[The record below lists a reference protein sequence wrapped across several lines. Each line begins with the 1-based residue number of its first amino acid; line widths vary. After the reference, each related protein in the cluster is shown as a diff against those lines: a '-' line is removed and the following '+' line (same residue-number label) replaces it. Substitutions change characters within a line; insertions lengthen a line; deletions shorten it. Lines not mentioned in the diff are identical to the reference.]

1 MILSLIGGMIL
12 RDRKIG
18 ELMLTV
24 DKTVLTPYTPCQ
36 MYDLVNDIEKYPEF
50 LPGCPK
56 TIVHQ
61 REEAII
67 QATVYITKGPVQHAF
82 TTKNHLKPHEEV
94 YMTLVSGPFKHLEG
108 WWRFKEKAK
117 QGTDVSFKLQFEFTN
132 KLVQMAFG
140 QMFQMITEK
149 MMQAF
154 VKRAKE
160 VYGPR

>member
-1 MILSLIGGMIL
+1 
-12 RDRKIG
+12 
-18 ELMLTV
+18 
-24 DKTVLTPYTPCQ
+24 
-36 MYDLVNDIEKYPEF
+36 
-50 LPGCPK
+50 
-56 TIVHQ
+56 
-61 REEAII
+61 
-67 QATVYITKGPVQHAF
+67 
-82 TTKNHLKPHEEV
+82 
-94 YMTLVSGPFKHLEG
+94 FKHLEG
-108 WWRFKEKAK
+108 WWCFKEKAK